1 MQSTASNEE
10 SRPRC
15 GNTERRQRKRRYAPL
30 WGQKGD
36 LSMYTVWL
44 KHDYRGTELLHQD
57 LEGIYELLLLASADG
72 RPFTLEVTPE
82 NTTEAGND

>member
-1 MQSTASNEE
+1 
-10 SRPRC
+10 
-15 GNTERRQRKRRYAPL
+15 
-30 WGQKGD
+30 
-36 LSMYTVWL
+36 MYTVWL
-44 KHDYRGTELLHQD
+44 KHDYRGVELLNQD